1 MVFNFGRRNNYF
13 YGNLFNKSDI
23 GDKVMCLG
31 LANGYIEEKGNEIRD
46 GDEFKLV
53 TKNGAYL
60 YQAKQ
65 TPNGIVLV
73 PLSEATP
80 IGAVH
85 ESDIRKYDFKKL

>member
-1 MVFNFGRRNNYF
+1 MVFDFSRRNNYF
-13 YGNLFNKSDI
+13 YGNTSNESDI

-46 GDEFKLV
+46 GDKFKLV
-53 TKNGAYL
+53 ISGAYL
-60 YQAKQ
+60 YQAKS

-73 PLSEATP
+73 PLSKAAP

-85 ESDIRKYDFKKL
+85 ESEIKKYDFKKL